1 MTDRKNPKLDLR
13 NYKGLFFNIGL
24 VAALSL
30 VLMAFEWKTTEP
42 SSCVC
47 FENFSDD
54 GLQVLDPPVT
64 VLNPP
69 PPPPKV
75 VNPVIIEKPDD
86 IKIDDIGEVV
96 IDVDPTEDQP
106 SEPVFEP
113 VPEEKAD
120 VIHTIVEDQPKFRNG
135 GQEEFLRYVSSK
147 LKYPALARKMGI
159 EGKVFVQFVVD
170 REGNMTDIEVVKGLG
185 AGCDEE
191 VLRVLKNTTGWT
203 PGKQRGKP
211 VKVRMMIPVA
221 FKLN

>member
-30 VLMAFEWKTTEP
+30 VLMAFEWKTVEP
-42 SSCVC
+42 TSCV
-47 FENFSDD
+47 FLDDFSED
-54 GLQVLDPPVT
+54 GVQIIEPPMT
-64 VLNPP
+64 VLN

-96 IDVDPTEDQP
+96 IDVQPTEDQP

-113 VPEEKAD
+113 MPDEEAE
-120 VIHTIVEDQPKFRNG
+120 VIHIIVEEQPKFRNG

-159 EGKVFVQFVVD
+159 EGKVFVQFIVD
-170 REGNMTDIEVVKGLG
+170 KEGNMTDIEVVKGLG

-191 VLRVLKNTTGWT
+191 VLRVLKSTTGWT
-203 PGKQRGKP
+203 PGKQRGQP